1 MYMYLELDFEPMRF
15 YSGRGYWEEYSIKL
29 TRCTVTQLM
38 ALEKKSDLHVSYHI
52 FIASFSSF
60 LVSFCM
66 ILLV

>member
-1 MYMYLELDFEPMRF
+1 
-15 YSGRGYWEEYSIKL
+15 
-29 TRCTVTQLM
+29 M